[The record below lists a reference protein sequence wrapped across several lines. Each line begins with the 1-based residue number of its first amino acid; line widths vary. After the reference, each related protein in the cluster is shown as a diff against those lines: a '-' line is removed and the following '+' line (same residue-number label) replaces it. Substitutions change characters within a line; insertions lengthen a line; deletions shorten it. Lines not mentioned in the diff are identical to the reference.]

1 MSNTYFGSGDK
12 ASTLDYFK
20 YKNLQVSPEFK
31 PKGGIGDYTSGDWSW
46 DKAGKFNETAE
57 NLKKDPLGKSGS
69 SWGQALGLAGS
80 FLQEAKDKGKQDDA
94 IQKLPYALGR
104 GTGGFGGQILD
115 NFGVVMPQQH
125 GPIVVPG
132 VGGQSSGMGS
142 KIGRFAGAA
151 LGAVI
156 GGPAG
161 MAIGGTLGGGAGS
174 FFD

>member
-1 MSNTYFGSGDK
+1 MTSSYFDSDK
-12 ASTLDYFK
+12 AAAVTDFYTKGLKLPSSLSLPETPDWLKNADY
-20 YKNLQVSPEFK
+20 
-31 PKGGIGDYTSGDWSW
+31 GW

-80 FLQEAKDKGKQDDA
+80 FLQEAKDKGKQDEA
-94 IQKLPYALGR
+94 IRKLPYALGK

-125 GPIVVPG
+125 GPIVLPG